1 MTEWKNK
8 CNNIDIKYRIAV
20 FNLCFLNNF
29 SQFLIKF
36 MFLGFI
42 VAKKQVYLIYIN
54 RYAKLV
60 SCYG

>member
-20 FNLCFLNNF
+20 FYLFFLNNF